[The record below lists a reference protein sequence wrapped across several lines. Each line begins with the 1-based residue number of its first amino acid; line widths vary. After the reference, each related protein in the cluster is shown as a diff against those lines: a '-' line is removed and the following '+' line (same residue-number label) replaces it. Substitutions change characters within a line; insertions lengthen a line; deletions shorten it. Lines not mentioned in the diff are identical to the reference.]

1 MRFDS
6 LSTSDTYLP
15 LKRLSCVNPRLMPGA
30 FINVITFNPDNTGG
44 GRYYPH
50 FTDHATE
57 FHNKINNYPK
67 YHGQEQEDHEFL
79 SKVV

>member
-1 MRFDS
+1 
-6 LSTSDTYLP
+6 
-15 LKRLSCVNPRLMPGA
+15 MPGA